1 MSEQIKLEDVE
12 IGTSKNEGERFSE
25 LYRKY
30 TEPKIQSAIE
40 EIKKEIYKTPAGE
53 LPPETESPSG
63 TLNEGRNFLK
73 SIVNRDPS
81 IMPGRFSKNFL
92 NEGTGSAGGYLV
104 PPEYYNKI
112 MTNVFT
118 ESIVRKYSYF
128 VNSESKELYIPKL
141 ANLPVFEFVNEG
153 GKKKVSN
160 PSFSQIPLS
169 RKDGGF
175 IVLMSRQLLDDAKF
189 DIMNFTTDIA
199 SKVISNSIDT
209 AGFKGLGSIKGLLDL
224 LVPCTEIETGDSIL
238 DLNFDNLIDMI
249 SAVPSASLPNA
260 RWFMHRSVWGLI
272 KKLKYSGSN
281 EYVVS
286 PDDKQTMTLEGFPV
300 VLSDNIYGVSDDE
313 ADKRFIVFGDLN
325 YMILMMRESISI
337 STSDA
342 ASVEFGGQQI
352 NLWQQGLIGLNLG
365 VSFDINFSFPEAI
378 SVLRTVSA

>member
-12 IGTSKNEGERFSE
+12 ISALSNEGEKFSE
-25 LYRKY
+25 LYKKY
-30 TEPKIQSAIE
+30 AEPKIQSALN
-40 EIKKEIYKTPAGE
+40 EIKKEINSLPAND
-53 LPPETESPSG
+53 LPAESESG
-63 TLNEGRNFLK
+63 ITTLNEGRNFLK
-73 SIVNRDPS
+73 SIIYRDPS
-81 IMPGRFSKNFL
+81 VMPGKFAKNFL

-104 PPEYYNKI
+104 PPEFFNRI
-112 MTNVFT
+112 MTNVYT
-118 ESIVRKYSYF
+118 DSVIRKYAYF

-141 ANLPVFEFVNEG
+141 ATLPVFQFVSEG
-153 GKKKVSN
+153 GKKQVSN
-160 PSFSQIPLS
+160 PSFSQIQLA

-189 DIMNFTTDIA
+189 DIMNFTTDVA

-224 LVPCTEIETGDSIL
+224 LVPCTEIETGESIL
-238 DLNFDNLIDMI
+238 DLTYDNLIDMI

-260 RWFMHRSVWGLI
+260 KWCMHRSVWGLI

-286 PDDKQTMTLEGFPV
+286 PDDKQTLSLEGFPV
-300 VLSDNIYGVSDDE
+300 VLSDNIYGVNDD
-313 ADKRFIVFGDLN
+313 ASDKRFIVFGDLN
-325 YMILMMRESISI
+325 YVILMMRESISV

-352 NLWQQGLIGLNLG
+352 NLWQQGLIGLNFG
-365 VSFDINFSFPEAI
+365 VSFDINYSFPEAI